1 MCGMA
6 EKPRGR
12 RWQSRLGWLLI
23 VCGLALIAYV
33 AWQLYG
39 TNLVSARKHRE
50 ITASLQQQWEGG
62 KDFATRD
69 TMKADALLRVPRFGE
84 DYVVPILQGTDDD
97 VLAAGVGHFTETA
110 SVGEV
115 GNYALAAHRVTH
127 GEPFRN
133 MPDLEVGDEI
143 VVETR
148 TMTYTYVLDTAG
160 DALVVPF
167 TSTWVLDPVPANPD
181 GGVEPRQKEGQ
192 RLITLTTCSEIFHTD
207 NRMIAFGHLES
218 KEKK

>member
-1 MCGMA
+1 MCGMPDA
-6 EKPRGR
+6 PRRR

-23 VCGLALIAYV
+23 VCGLSLIAYV
-33 AWQLYG
+33 GWQLYG
-39 TNLVSARKHRE
+39 TNIVSARKHRE
-50 ITASLQQQWEGG
+50 ITTSLEQQWEAG
-62 KDFATRD
+62 KDLATVD
-69 TMKADALLRVPRFGE
+69 SMKADALLRVPRFGK
-84 DYVVPILQGTDDD
+84 DYAVPILQGTADD

-115 GNYALAAHRVTH
+115 GNYALAGHRVTH

-133 MPDLEVGDEI
+133 LPDLEVGDEI
-143 VVETR
+143 VIETR
-148 TMTYTYVLDTAG
+148 STIYTYVLDTAG

-167 TSTWVLDPVPANPD
+167 TGTWVLEPLPRNPD
-181 GGVEPRQKEGQ
+181 GGVQPRQREGQ

-218 KEKK
+218 TERK

>member
-6 EKPRGR
+6 EKPRR
-12 RWQSRLGWLLI
+12 RAWRSRLGWLLI
-23 VCGLALIAYV
+23 VCGLALIGYV
-33 AWQLYG
+33 VWQLYG
-39 TNLVSARKHRE
+39 TNVVSARKHRE
-50 ITASLQQQWEGG
+50 ITGSLQQQWKDG
-62 KDFATRD
+62 KDFATNES
-69 TMKADALLRVPRFGE
+69 MKADALLRVPRFGK

-148 TMTYTYVLDTAG
+148 TMIYTYVLDTAG

-167 TSTWVLDPVPANPD
+167 TSTWVLDSIPANPD
-181 GGVEPRQKEGQ
+181 GGVEPLQKQGQ